1 MALVLD
7 PRLCQRVLWIQIC
20 PSVRPSVRRSVYK
33 AFFFRIGSLLFSGFH
48 ALDFWDIEPDDRN
61 KKSSKSD
68 NFGFLRKILV
78 ISKVGEIGHFG
89 TQNQHTWAFL
99 LFFSLNRLWSC
110 TWSYTLLIWPNCWVF
125 VYELSGSGF
134 ESSCSHLNFRFRSCF
149 EQGVPWHS
157 GKHRVWFHSETRTW
171 HDKNIQTETQVCIS
185 LHLQADQQ
193 CKSLTTQ
200 VVFLITRSF
209 SVHAGT
215 TKVHS

>member
-134 ESSCSHLNFRFRSCF
+134 ESSCSHLLAVADELFDC
-149 EQGVPWHS
+149 
-157 GKHRVWFHSETRTW
+157 VWPFWE
-171 HDKNIQTETQVCIS
+171 IS
-185 LHLQADQQ
+185 LRRL
-193 CKSLTTQ
+193 KLLMIPK
-200 VVFLITRSF
+200 LIHQRKRHPYCENMAIICS
-209 SVHAGT
+209 
-215 TKVHS
+215 

>member
-134 ESSCSHLNFRFRSCF
+134 ESSCSHNKRILIKDY
-149 EQGVPWHS
+149 S
-157 GKHRVWFHSETRTW
+157 GPRYLDWKL
-171 HDKNIQTETQVCIS
+171 QTE
-185 LHLQADQQ
+185 
-193 CKSLTTQ
+193 
-200 VVFLITRSF
+200 
-209 SVHAGT
+209 
-215 TKVHS
+215 

>member
-89 TQNQHTWAFL
+89 TQNQHTSAFL

-157 GKHRVWFHSETRTW
+157 GNYRVWIHSETRTW
-171 HDKNIQTETQVCIS
+171 HHKNIQVKKIKPRKIYRGLNSFLKQPLLVSIS
-185 LHLQADQQ
+185 
-193 CKSLTTQ
+193 
-200 VVFLITRSF
+200 RSDR
-209 SVHAGT
+209 
-215 TKVHS
+215 

>member
-20 PSVRPSVRRSVYK
+20 PSVRPSARRSVYK

-157 GKHRVWFHSETRTW
+157 GNYRVWIHSETRTW
-171 HDKNIQTETQVCIS
+171 HHKNIQVKKIKPRKIYRGLNSFLKQPLLVSIS
-185 LHLQADQQ
+185 
-193 CKSLTTQ
+193 
-200 VVFLITRSF
+200 RSDR
-209 SVHAGT
+209 
-215 TKVHS
+215 